1 MIPSPALPS
10 SPATAR
16 SWSLLVVIAACLFFV
31 GLGRLPL
38 LEPDEGRN
46 AEIARETLV
55 SGHWITPH
63 FDTLTCLDKPAFFFW
78 TVAASFKCF
87 GISEWAA
94 RFPSALFALATVL
107 LVWSMAR
114 RMSGREVGL
123 YAGII
128 LATSPLAFGFA
139 HFVILDMPLTFFVA
153 LALFCFWIDAQG
165 GFGNLGLDLVAF
177 ASMGVAAL
185 VKGPV
190 GFLIPLITLLV
201 YQALLGRLGQLKR
214 IRWAAGCLIFFVI
227 TLPWFIV
234 VSLHNPGFPKYAFWT
249 ESLLRFSTG
258 AHMHRSAGPWYYI
271 PVYFAG
277 FFPWA
282 LFLFFAGLNRMKHW
296 RSLWNEKRR
305 AELFL
310 ITWVAVVFV
319 FFSISHSKLPGYFL
333 PALVPL
339 SILMALAWD
348 EVEGSGSGRP
358 ADWVT
363 AGFASMI
370 LLGVLMAGL
379 DVFYFQAIESRLAHK
394 LPVSVLSQLRPGLLF
409 GGIILAALGVLGRN
423 MAVRRKIKMR
433 FLAFAVIASTFPLLA
448 LRWSGFA
455 RSYFNVFSS
464 QQLAQAILRSPE
476 RNLPIYGYYYFRT
489 SLPFYLQRP
498 VGLVTADGDETASN
512 YIGAHFK
519 SLRKKTLRFDSTRG
533 NGPSAPRKIGR
544 GQVNEPVLIE
554 SRQLKDLFRAAP
566 GPFLVLVQNNEAG
579 QLIGAFGS
587 LAPLWAAWKYS
598 VWERAISYQHS
609 AVSNHVQQQKRIKL
623 GIRFQ
628 GS

>member
-1 MIPSPALPS
+1 MIPSPALPN

-16 SWSLLVVIAACLFFV
+16 SWSLLVVIAACLFFI

-46 AEIARETLV
+46 AEIAREMLV

-63 FDTLTCLDKPAFFFW
+63 FDTLTCLDKPALFFW

-114 RMSGREVGL
+114 HMSGGKMGL
-123 YAGII
+123 HAGVV
-128 LATSPLAFGFA
+128 LATSPLVFGFA
-139 HFVILDMPLTFFVA
+139 RFVILDMPLTFFVA

-165 GFGNLGLDLVAF
+165 GFGNLGLDLAAF
-177 ASMGVAAL
+177 ASMGIAAL
-185 VKGPV
+185 IKGPV

-214 IRWAAGCLIFFVI
+214 VRWAAGWLIFFVI
-227 TLPWFIV
+227 TLPWFIE
-234 VSLHNPGFPKYAFWT
+234 VSLHNPGFPQYAFWT

-282 LFLFFAGLNRMKHW
+282 LFLFFAGLNHLKKW
-296 RSLWNEKRR
+296 RSLWNEKWR

-339 SILMALAWD
+339 SILMARAWD
-348 EVEGSGSGRP
+348 AAEGSGSGRP

-363 AGFASMI
+363 ASFTSMI

-379 DVFYFQAIESRLAHK
+379 EIFYFQAIESRLAHK
-394 LPVSVLSQLRPGLLF
+394 LPASILSQLRPGLLF

-423 MAVRRKIKMR
+423 MVLRRKMR

-464 QQLAQAILRSPE
+464 RQLAQAILRSPE
-476 RNLPIYGYYYFRT
+476 RNQTVYGYYYFRN

-519 SLRKKTLRFDSTRG
+519 SLRKKTLPFDSTQG
-533 NGPSAPRKIGR
+533 NGPGAPRKTGS
-544 GQVNEPVLIE
+544 GHVNEPLLID
-554 SRQLKDLFRAAP
+554 SGQLKDLFRAAP

-579 QLIGAFGS
+579 QLVGAFGS
-587 LAPLWAAWKYS
+587 LAPLWEAWKYS
-598 VWERAISYQHS
+598 VWERAISYQQS
-609 AVSNHVQQQKRIKL
+609 AGSNHVHQQKRIKL

-628 GS
+628 GG